1 MRISDWSSDVCS
13 SDLARYLAER
23 AGRGDQRGERG
34 AEDARRQPFD
44 SAICGRL
51 AERQQRRGNA
61 PRRNRDEPDG
71 RAKAQCERRERRGG
85 SGAPGAT
92 GIRRAAFGGPSSDER
107 RVGKEWGSTGRTRG
121 SAYHYKKNKQ

>member
-51 AERQQRRGNA
+51 AERQQRRGIA

-71 RAKAQCERRERRGG
+71 SEQAQCERRERRGG
-85 SGAPGAT
+85 FGYWT
-92 GIRRAAFGGPSSDER
+92 GVVEGKRVVVRVDLGGHR
-107 RVGKEWGSTGRTRG
+107 HTRKK
-121 SAYHYKKNKQ
+121 YK